1 MATSPSAPVRTEP
14 SEAEIADAIVVTL
27 AEVRAE
33 PVSELRAE
41 LEHAGG
47 DLEIDSREAEA
58 VIAILET
65 RYGRTLAKVEDL
77 EPECLPSV
85 GSLGDLIHRRW
96 VDGQP
101 IPAAHRGEGG

>member
-1 MATSPSAPVRTEP
+1 MATSPRAPSRTEP
-14 SEAEIADAIVVTL
+14 SEAEIAEAIMAAL
-27 AEVRAE
+27 AEVRAQ
-33 PVSELRAE
+33 PVSELRE
-41 LEHAGG
+41 EMETAGG

-96 VDGQP
+96 ADGHP
-101 IPAAHRGEGG
+101 ILVAQRGRAN

>member
-1 MATSPSAPVRTEP
+1 MTSSPSAPARTAP
-14 SEAEIADAIVVTL
+14 SGSEIAEAIALAL

-33 PVSELRAE
+33 PVSELREE

-58 VIAILET
+58 IIAILET
-65 RYGRTLAKVEDL
+65 QYGRTLAKVEDL
-77 EPECLPSV
+77 EPECLPSI

-96 VDGQP
+96 TDGSP
-101 IPAAHRGEGG
+101 TPAPHRGEGD

>member
-1 MATSPSAPVRTEP
+1 MATSPSAPARTEP
-14 SEAEIADAIVVTL
+14 SEAAIAEAIVAAL

-33 PVSELRAE
+33 AVSELREE
-41 LEHAGG
+41 LEAGGG

-65 RYGRTLAKVEDL
+65 LYGRTLAKVEDL
-77 EPECLPSV
+77 EPECLPSI

-96 VDGQP
+96 ADGQP
-101 IPAAHRGEGG
+101 IPAAQRREAN

>member
-1 MATSPSAPVRTEP
+1 MVTSVSASRSSAPTQ
-14 SEAEIADAIVVTL
+14 AEITEAIIEAL

-33 PVSELRAE
+33 TVAE
-41 LEHAGG
+41 LLEEQASLSG

-65 RYGRTLAKVEDL
+65 RFGRTLAKVEDL

-85 GSLGDLIHRRW
+85 ASLGELIGRRW
-96 VDGQP
+96 TDEA
-101 IPAAHRGEGG
+101 PADTPARKMN